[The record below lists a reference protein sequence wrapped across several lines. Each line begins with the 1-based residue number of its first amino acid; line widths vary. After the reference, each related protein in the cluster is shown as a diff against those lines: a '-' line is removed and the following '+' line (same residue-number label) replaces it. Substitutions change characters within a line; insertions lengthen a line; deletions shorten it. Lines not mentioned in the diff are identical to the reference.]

1 MLIRWTLEIELR
13 YVWARPSCPNNNI
26 LLFYFWVNN
35 SRYINYFLNS
45 VIVHKRVYTHCPS
58 FIKII
63 FSRIYIFFFKG
74 YQTQRLEYLFCML
87 FIFISWKADI
97 CRSQSTTDEIVWGVK
112 SALKR
117 LHQIQNLISFTLFVR
132 LYAFGPWVI
141 YSLIFII
148 CMFFLFAI
156 FIIITIIIIIIIFFF
171 FEEDNNYYY

>member
-63 FSRIYIFFFKG
+63 FSRIYIFFFSKREKE
-74 YQTQRLEYLFCML
+74 TQLNLPNTKIGVLILYAVYLYILEGRHLWISKHHRRNSVRGEICFKEVTSNSKLDQFYIICSSLCIWSVSYLFSYL
-87 FIFISWKADI
+87 
-97 CRSQSTTDEIVWGVK
+97 
-112 SALKR
+112 L
-117 LHQIQNLISFTLFVR
+117 LFVCSSY
-132 LYAFGPWVI
+132 LLLLLLLLLLL
-141 YSLIFII
+141 SL
-148 CMFFLFAI
+148 L
-156 FIIITIIIIIIIFFF
+156 
-171 FEEDNNYYY
+171 

>member
-63 FSRIYIFFFKG
+63 FSRIYIFFF
-74 YQTQRLEYLFCML
+74 QRVPNTKIGVLILYAVYLYIMEGRHLWISKHHRRNSVRGEICFKEVTSNSKLDQFYIICSSLCIWSMSYLFSYFYYL
-87 FIFISWKADI
+87 YVLLI
-97 CRSQSTTDEIVWGVK
+97 CYYYYYYYYYY
-112 SALKR
+112 
-117 LHQIQNLISFTLFVR
+117 HYYN
-132 LYAFGPWVI
+132 
-141 YSLIFII
+141 
-148 CMFFLFAI
+148 
-156 FIIITIIIIIIIFFF
+156 FFF
-171 FEEDNNYYY
+171 FFWGG